1 MKTPVVDLSECTLCG
16 ICTEI
21 CPLVFAM
28 NGAGYI
34 EVLECD
40 IYPEK
45 DVLEAVKN
53 CPVQCILFQD
63 NTELS

>member
-1 MKTPVVDLSECTLCG
+1 MKTPVVDLSECTMCG

-21 CPLVFAM
+21 CPLVFKV

-53 CPVQCILFQD
+53 CPEQCIVFQD
-63 NTELS
+63 N